1 MSIASEAMDV
11 VDAFLSDLEMGVIPI
26 TAALS
31 WIKELRREGF
41 HDLAHEIEVRWP
53 NAISTVARPA

>member
-1 MSIASEAMDV
+1 MSIACGAMDV
-11 VDAFLSDLEMGVIPI
+11 VDDFLSDLEMGVIPI

-41 HDLAHEIEVRWP
+41 HDLAGEIEQRWP
-53 NAISTVARPA
+53 RSISTVARPF